1 MESQE
6 GDGCDVP
13 SLPLAST
20 ASSVVVEEFGPL
32 LFLFGFGFWGCD
44 TARGPFREIA
54 LAAAVDVHVDLL

>member
-1 MESQE
+1 MSAATE
-6 GDGCDVP
+6 DVEM
-13 SLPLAST
+13 AD
-20 ASSVVVEEFGPL
+20 VEDDSDDEDAVAEELGPL